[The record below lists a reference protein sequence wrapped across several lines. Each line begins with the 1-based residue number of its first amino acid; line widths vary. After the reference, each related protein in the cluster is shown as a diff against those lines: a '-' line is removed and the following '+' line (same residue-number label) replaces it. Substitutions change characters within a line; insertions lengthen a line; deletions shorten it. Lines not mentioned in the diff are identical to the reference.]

1 MQDFFISIF
10 VTILSE
16 FTEYKIV
23 LLDTCPC
30 SSFLAFWISMSSC
43 NCFSLINSASFFS
56 SSARIF
62 SVSSSTGGV
71 FSFTCKTRQVRTR
84 GSTHQLPLTVLLT
97 KLGLTWILVL
107 EAFRLIGTG
116 AVGAGFGAVTGQA
129 WSIFWIL
136 KSSWEID
143 IKLSTKEPR
152 LGNAYFAF

>member
-10 VTILSE
+10 VTILSD
-16 FTEYKIV
+16 FTECKIV

-84 GSTHQLPLTVLLT
+84 GSIPISTHRFTNEVGVDMD
-97 KLGLTWILVL
+97 LG
-107 EAFRLIGTG
+107 
-116 AVGAGFGAVTGQA
+116 VGGISVN
-129 WSIFWIL
+129 WHW
-136 KSSWEID
+136 SSWRRLWGSD
-143 IKLSTKEPR
+143 RPSMVDLLDPQVQ
-152 LGNAYFAF
+152 LGNRY